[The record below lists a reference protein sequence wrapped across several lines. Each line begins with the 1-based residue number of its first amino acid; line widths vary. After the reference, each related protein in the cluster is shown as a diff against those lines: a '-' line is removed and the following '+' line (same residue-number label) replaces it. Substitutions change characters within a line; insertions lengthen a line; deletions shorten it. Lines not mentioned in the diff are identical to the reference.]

1 MLDNLDSSDDWA
13 PYGLDDDEDV
23 EQEEGQNRTF
33 IIGAIILGAVFV
45 IGICVVVVVMLSRS
59 GAIGGGQQAEL
70 SPNEL
75 TNQVQ
80 MTFAAETQTA
90 VFESQQGAAEEPVE
104 TEEAG
109 AVEAP
114 VEGAPTTDSAVTT
127 PTQIPTADVSTEI
140 AEVTVVP
147 APGEEGEEG
156 EATNTPESSI
166 IEVTPL
172 PVTPA
177 DSAIEEE
184 EEGSGGGNTDVGGS
198 GAAITP
204 TGSGGPVIEQSGAET
219 LPETGFGGGASL
231 AGIGLMAV
239 ALVAVVV
246 VVRRIRLK

>member
-1 MLDNLDSSDDWA
+1 MDKFDDGDWA
-13 PYGLDDDEDV
+13 PYGLDDDEEV
-23 EQEEGQNRTF
+23 EEEEGQNRTF

-45 IGICVVVVVMLSRS
+45 IGICVVLVVIFSRN
-59 GAIGGGQQAEL
+59 GVFGGGQQAEL

-90 VFESQQGAAEEPVE
+90 VFESQQAAAEEPME
-104 TEEAG
+104 TEAPT
-109 AVEAP
+109 EAP
-114 VEGAPTTDSAVTT
+114 TDIPVAT
-127 PTQIPTADVSTEI
+127 PTHLPTAIPTEI
-140 AEVTVVP
+140 AEVTVVTT
-147 APGEEGEEG
+147 PGAEG
-156 EATNTPESSI
+156 EATNTPASSI

-177 DSAIEEE
+177 DAGV
-184 EEGSGGGNTDVGGS
+184 EEGSGGGGETGVGGS
-198 GAAITP
+198 GAAVTP
-204 TGSGGPVIEQSGAET
+204 TGRGGPVVEPSEADT

-239 ALVAVVV
+239 VLVAVVV